1 MSLKPKLAIGY
12 RGAQLPKGKLQVY
25 VKNWRCDYSLPC
37 CLAGHQKR
45 YQQLYESGQIDD
57 SFDFEIEVCPD
68 FQFLIISLD
77 TLEPIAMANNI
88 CQYLNKVSQSSNLDD
103 LSEKHFEI
111 VKKELYGDFFKS
123 LDSIDNLSAQFIN
136 HLSANETYLDVPKI
150 LATLG
155 FAESL
160 ENR

>member
-1 MSLKPKLAIGY
+1 
-12 RGAQLPKGKLQVY
+12 
-25 VKNWRCDYSLPC
+25 
-37 CLAGHQKR
+37 
-45 YQQLYESGQIDD
+45 
-57 SFDFEIEVCPD
+57 
-68 FQFLIISLD
+68 
-77 TLEPIAMANNI
+77 MANNI

-103 LSEKHFEI
+103 LSEKSTLKF

-155 FAESL
+155 FAEVL
-160 ENR
+160 KIGNDFLAHADATEFTILPK